1 MSGTTGSK
9 SSYSTSGSIA
19 DYKKQGYELVTDGYP
34 ADLTFD
40 NDDTTDREF
49 HGSLEASVDASESN
63 GSTNKH
69 KVRQL
74 IQIILMDQSG
84 QKELTR
90 VLLLRQSSELLI
102 TWISR
107 LAKLSLSKLLNRLR
121 ITVPPLLIK

>member
-1 MSGTTGSK
+1 M
-9 SSYSTSGSIA
+9 A
-19 DYKKQGYELVTDGYP
+19 QRRLV
-34 ADLTFD
+34 
-40 NDDTTDREF
+40 RII
-49 HGSLEASVDASESN
+49 H
-63 GSTNKH
+63 KH
-69 KVRQL
+69 QVNQL

-90 VLLLRQSSELLI
+90 VLLLRQSLELLI